1 MDFDEEKRTG
11 AASPSRHPMSPTVDK
26 VGTTSVSGK
35 PDVVQVDWD
44 EDDPQNPFNWSATRK
59 WLTVV
64 ACALITITTIA
75 NATSQSIMATWGP
88 EWFHTDRLTFVLGLC
103 LFNISVAVA
112 PMFLA
117 PLSEHLGRNIIYQVS
132 GWIVA
137 LLFLPQTLSH
147 NIHGYLAARWFQGM
161 ASSVGNSMVGGT
173 IADIFGYEERGQ
185 LMNFFTL
192 TVFVG
197 QALGGL
203 TMGWTGQI
211 VGIQWCFGAQ
221 GIASAVSAIFSLL
234 FLRETRGNIILRRRA
249 NRLTKETGVL
259 HMTKLD
265 LTSTHQSTFQ
275 QLAKSVGL
283 PLKMLLTE
291 PIVIALTLWIGF
303 AWAII
308 FLGGTSTILVFQQY
322 GFSPGEAGSI
332 QSCIGIGGIIGY
344 ITSFHQEHLFR
355 KAAAKSPTGRASPE
369 ARLYWAAIGGLIF
382 PAATLVFG
390 WTGRPSIHWAVPAF
404 FLCLSYWGIF
414 SMYLGTFNYVA
425 DAYEQ
430 NSSSAQAAH
439 SMVRNGFSGIFPL
452 FARQMYIKMGYPQAS
467 SLIAGL
473 GFALAI
479 APFMLIKYGAR
490 LRAKSPITTKLVGH
504 I

>member
-1 MDFDEEKRTG
+1 MSMSIDEEKELG
-11 AASPSRHPMSPTVDK
+11 GASPTGQHKSPTISAN
-26 VGTTSVSGK
+26 GN
-35 PDVVQVDWD
+35 PDLVEIDWD
-44 EDDPQNPFNWSATRK
+44 EGDPQNPYNWTLSRK
-59 WLTVV
+59 WLTLT

-88 EWFHTDRLTFVLGLC
+88 DWFHCSRLTFILGLC
-103 LFNISVAVA
+103 LYNLAVAVT

-117 PLSEHLGRNIIYQVS
+117 PLSEHLGRNVIYQVS

-137 LLFLPQTLSH
+137 LLFLPQALSH

-173 IADIFGYEERGQ
+173 IADMFGYKERGQ

-197 QALGGL
+197 QGLGGL
-203 TMGWTGQI
+203 TMGWTGQL
-211 VGIQWCFGAQ
+211 VGLQWCFGAQ
-221 GIASAVSAIFSLL
+221 GIASAVSGIFSLL

-249 NRLTKETGVL
+249 KRMTNETGLL
-259 HMTKLD
+259 HMSKYD
-265 LTSTHQSTFQ
+265 LTSTHKSTAQ
-275 QLAKSVGL
+275 QLTKSVGL

-308 FLGGTSTILVFQQY
+308 FLGGTSTILVFEQY
-322 GFSPGEAGSI
+322 GFSPGESGSI
-332 QSCIGIGGIIGY
+332 QSCIGIGGIMGY
-344 ITSFHQEHLFR
+344 LTSFHQEHLFH
-355 KAAAKSPTGRASPE
+355 KAAARSPTGRASPE

-382 PAATLVFG
+382 PSATLAFG
-390 WTGRPSIHWAVPAF
+390 WTGRPPIHWAVPAF

-452 FARQMYIKMGYPQAS
+452 FARQMYVKMGYPQAS

-490 LRAKSPITTKLVGH
+490 LRAKSPITTKLVGQ